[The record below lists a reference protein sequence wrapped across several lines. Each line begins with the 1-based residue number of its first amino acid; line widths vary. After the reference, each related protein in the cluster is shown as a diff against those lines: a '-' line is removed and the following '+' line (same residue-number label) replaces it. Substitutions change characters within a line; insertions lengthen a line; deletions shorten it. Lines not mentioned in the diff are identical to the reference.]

1 MVQWPEAM
9 VAFHGQLLIR
19 YRLHLFLCTLSQKA
33 GQTDFHGLSVPPPA
47 SLSQGGDMACAV
59 LNALGAWKLEFTFSS
74 IPPVLFKETHPP
86 ISPVLTIRTKHISRQ
101 RGLQWEK

>member
-1 MVQWPEAM
+1 
-9 VAFHGQLLIR
+9 
-19 YRLHLFLCTLSQKA
+19 
-33 GQTDFHGLSVPPPA
+33 
-47 SLSQGGDMACAV
+47 MACAV